1 MITLK
6 LIPENRHEGLLDIVC
21 AVRSTARG
29 SFDREH
35 ADQVEDIELLKRVIA
50 GWEPSATEEDEEWDK
65 AVLALVTIAVS
76 EAERAL

>member
-29 SFDREH
+29 SSDRDH
-35 ADQVEDIELLKRVIA
+35 AEQAANLDLLKQVIA

-76 EAERAL
+76 EAERVL